1 MGNRCCL
8 EGWLGVGKGG
18 AEQGLMEGLRVGG
31 CKAGAWGPGTDPP
44 DSGMGTIILPPLALR
59 FHNPV
64 LFAF

>member
-1 MGNRCCL
+1 M
-8 EGWLGVGKGG
+8 
-18 AEQGLMEGLRVGG
+18 GG